1 MPIEN
6 TKTLYIRR
14 KKIWDIV
21 VDMKTRAMVVITNQ
35 IIHMVVVIIRIQDI
49 QDLIMLMVERIM
61 KKQVIQN
68 QIHHMVVVI
77 MLLQDIINQITR
89 MVVATMIQQVT
100 QSKIIHMEAVI
111 RAVQMVGNNS

>member
-21 VDMKTRAMVVITNQ
+21 VDMETRAMVVITNQ
-35 IIHMVVVIIRIQDI
+35 IIHMVVVIIRI
-49 QDLIMLMVERIM
+49 
-61 KKQVIQN
+61 
-68 QIHHMVVVI
+68 
-77 MLLQDIINQITR
+77 QDIINQITR